1 MQVNSLRMR
10 LTGCLKRGTTEYS
23 NVFKRDNPKIGEI
36 LVEKGII
43 SQSQLDTALKE
54 KRNKT

>member
-1 MQVNSLRMR
+1 MFSR
-10 LTGCLKRGTTEYS
+10 E
-23 NVFKRDNPKIGEI
+23 DNPKIGEI